1 KKIIAKPPLLYSTLN
16 PDTNSDSPSAKSK
29 GVRLVSA
36 KLETNHIKDKGVENK
51 QLKEPRS
58 TLVEWNGIKEKRK
71 HFSAVLLYIK
81 CNESPRIRAT
91 RGEATCHVRCMRNIM
106 PPSNLICTCCNKSFK
121 LNMMIKCT
129 VCMKA
134 FRHLCVN
141 LTIDEV
147 NILNDQSK
155 GYSWSCSSCRN
166 INNQIN
172 DLKKLILSLQDD
184 IKAIKGGNGATTH
197 DPKDSFVFEELI
209 EEINDRNSRKRNVI
223 IFGLPEQDQAD
234 VPQTRLTKDK
244 SQVVDVLK
252 VINLNVHANEVKP
265 LRLGR
270 FDQSKCR
277 PIKLSL
283 KDEDEVINVI
293 RNAKNLK
300 NSTFNR
306 VSISFDRTRK
316 QIDHYK
322 ALQEELAVRNSEGS
336 QKFKIKYINGTPKSL
351 RSSCKELYSLAAL
364 KEKLLVKIAVV

>member
-1 KKIIAKPPLLYSTLN
+1 
-16 PDTNSDSPSAKSK
+16 
-29 GVRLVSA
+29 
-36 KLETNHIKDKGVENK
+36 
-51 QLKEPRS
+51 
-58 TLVEWNGIKEKRK
+58 
-71 HFSAVLLYIK
+71 
-81 CNESPRIRAT
+81 
-91 RGEATCHVRCMRNIM
+91 M
-106 PPSNLICTCCNKSFK
+106 PPSNLICACCNKSFK

-155 GYSWSCSSCRN
+155 GHSWSCSSCRN

-172 DLKKLILSLQDD
+172 DLKKLILSLRDD
-184 IKAIKGGNGATTH
+184 IKAINGATTH

-223 IFGLPEQDQAD
+223 IFGLPGHDQAD

-252 VINLNVHANEVKP
+252 VVNLNVHANEVKP
-265 LRLGR
+265 LRFGR

-283 KDEDEVINVI
+283 KDED
-293 RNAKNLK
+293 
-300 NSTFNR
+300 
-306 VSISFDRTRK
+306 D
-316 QIDHYK
+316 
-322 ALQEELAVRNSEGS
+322 
-336 QKFKIKYINGTPKSL
+336 
-351 RSSCKELYSLAAL
+351 
-364 KEKLLVKIAVV
+364 